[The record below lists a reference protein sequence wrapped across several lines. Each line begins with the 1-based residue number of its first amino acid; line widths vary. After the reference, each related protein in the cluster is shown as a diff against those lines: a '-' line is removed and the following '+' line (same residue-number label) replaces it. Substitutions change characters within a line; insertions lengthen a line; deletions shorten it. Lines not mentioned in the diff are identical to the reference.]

1 MIECIKQDIE
11 GVEVTYTR
19 DSEQLEYKLTLKTD
33 RKFLFECKRVS
44 DTLMIKEYIE
54 VGQDEYDSVTV
65 HTLPLYV
72 TQSDCYGYL
81 FCNVL
86 RVEFRKLSDNRELE
100 DKVIKFICSLLDVAY
115 DDTNIQVSTI
125 SRVEFNDVINCTSED
140 NVYNIFANFI
150 ISPCYL
156 HKGKLYTITT
166 ARQCI
171 AISLPESLLGL
182 LALVQLKESDEYLMQ
197 YEIMHIFEVVVYLL
211 GLWFK
216 MP

>member
-11 GVEVTYTR
+11 GVEVEYTR
-19 DSEQLEYKLTLKTD
+19 DTEKLEYKLTLKKD
-33 RKFLFECKRVS
+33 RKFLFECKRLS

-65 HTLPLYV
+65 HTLPVYV
-72 TQSDCYGYL
+72 TQSECYGYL

-100 DKVIKFICSLLDVAY
+100 DKVIKFICKLVDVEY
-115 DDTNIQVSTI
+115 DDTTIQVNTI
-125 SRVEFNDVINCTSED
+125 SKSEFDGVVSYTSED
-140 NVYNIFANFI
+140 NVHNILADHI
-150 ISPCYL
+150 VSPCYL

-166 ARQCI
+166 DKRCI

-182 LALVQLKESDEYLMQ
+182 LALLQLRESDKYLVR
-197 YEIMHIFEVVVYLL
+197 YEITNIFEVVLYLL
-211 GLWFK
+211 KLWFK
-216 MP
+216 IL